1 MAIWKQIVVIWQ
13 QSWKFSGANPKLFRP
28 KVEFISRSQQCFR
41 QSVPPS
47 GHVKCFFD
55 GSVRKFRQSSK
66 RFGSKC
72 IFEECWNVSA
82 GSSINFAWK
91 TKLYRKTNTFLIKTP
106 QNFSGRLK
114 CNFNKNDETLLSKLI
129 FFSLESEVK
138 KNMRTIHK
146 ETKKVLPTRRMHVW
160 KRCWK
165 L

>member
-1 MAIWKQIVVIWQ
+1 MTTVLEIFRRKPET
-13 QSWKFSGANPKLFRP
+13 FSPKGGIYFKKP
-28 KVEFISRSQQCFR
+28 TMFSSKCS
-41 QSVPPS
+41 S
-47 GHVKCFFD
+47 GYVKCFFD

-91 TKLYRKTNTFLIKTP
+91 TKLNRKTNTFLIKTP